1 MLWPEMVSV
10 DAVWSIGHGTRIT
23 SGSPQG
29 VFFQATRNEREVSR
43 MPLSGTA
50 MLINFMNVDPEGED
64 DFNRWYD
71 KEHLAERVAIPGF
84 LEARRYVAESAPQ
97 RYLGIYTTE
106 TFQVLKTPV
115 YEERL
120 ANPTP
125 WSKRNLNRF
134 RDATRAC
141 TRVKLTRGEG
151 RGSALSFIRLRPTEP
166 GNEELFEEIAS
177 RADAVLDLDGVLSIH
192 LVASDPDLSVPL
204 TESADAVAGASD
216 WYVLIDATTQD
227 AATAA
232 RNTLDPSNLTTVAQV
247 VFEARY
253 RLLWDLSGSELE
265 DGTKGG

>member
-1 MLWPEMVSV
+1 
-10 DAVWSIGHGTRIT
+10 
-23 SGSPQG
+23 
-29 VFFQATRNEREVSR
+29 
-43 MPLSGTA
+43 

-84 LEARRYVAESAPQ
+84 LEARRYVAEYAPQ

-106 TFQVLKTPV
+106 TFDVLKSPA

-120 ANPTP
+120 ANQTP
-125 WSKRNLNRF
+125 WSKRNLSRF

-141 TRVKLTRGEG
+141 ARVKLSRGEG

-166 GNEELFEEIAS
+166 GNDGLVEEIAS
-177 RADAVLDLDGVLSIH
+177 RADDVLDLNGILSMH

-204 TESADAVAGASD
+204 TDRADAAAGASD
-216 WYVLIDATTQD
+216 WYVLIDATTQNAAK
-227 AATAA
+227 AATE
-232 RNTLDPSNLTTVAQV
+232 TLHPSGLTRVGQV

-253 RLLWDLSGSELE
+253 RLLWDLSKSEMVHA
-265 DGTKGG
+265 TKGE

>member
-1 MLWPEMVSV
+1 
-10 DAVWSIGHGTRIT
+10 
-23 SGSPQG
+23 
-29 VFFQATRNEREVSR
+29 

-71 KEHLAERVAIPGF
+71 KEHLAERVAIAGF
-84 LEARRYVAESAPQ
+84 LEARRYVAETAPQ

-106 TFQVLKTPV
+106 TFEVLKSPA

-125 WSKRNLNRF
+125 WSKRNLSRF

-141 TRVKLTRGEG
+141 VRIKLSRGEG
-151 RGSALSFIRLRPTEP
+151 RGAALSFIRLRPTEP
-166 GNEELFEEIAS
+166 GNEGLVEEIAS
-177 RADAVLDLDGVLSIH
+177 RADTVLDLDGVLSMH

-204 TESADAVAGASD
+204 TDSADAVAGASD

-227 AATAA
+227 AGKAATE
-232 RNTLDPSNLTTVAQV
+232 TLDPSRLTSVAQV
-247 VFEARY
+247 VFTSRY
-253 RLLWDLSGSELE
+253 RLLWDLSRSELKNR
-265 DGTKGG
+265 TNGG

>member
-1 MLWPEMVSV
+1 
-10 DAVWSIGHGTRIT
+10 
-23 SGSPQG
+23 
-29 VFFQATRNEREVSR
+29 

-84 LEARRYVAESAPQ
+84 LEARRYIAESAPQ
-97 RYLGIYTTE
+97 RYLGVYTTE
-106 TFQVLKTPV
+106 TFEVLQSPA

-125 WSKRNLNRF
+125 WSKRNLSRF

-141 TRVKLTRGEG
+141 ARIKLSLGEG
-151 RGSALSFIRLRPTEP
+151 RGSALSFIRLRPTEA
-166 GNEELFEEIAS
+166 GRETLADAIAG
-177 RADAVLDLDGVLSIH
+177 RANAVLDLDGVLSMH

-204 TESADAVAGASD
+204 TDSPDAAAGASD

-227 AATAA
+227 AAKAA
-232 RNTLDPSNLTTVAQV
+232 AETLDPPKLTAAAHV
-247 VFEARY
+247 VFDARY
-253 RLLWDLSGSELE
+253 RLLWDLSKSELANRTE
-265 DGTKGG
+265 GG